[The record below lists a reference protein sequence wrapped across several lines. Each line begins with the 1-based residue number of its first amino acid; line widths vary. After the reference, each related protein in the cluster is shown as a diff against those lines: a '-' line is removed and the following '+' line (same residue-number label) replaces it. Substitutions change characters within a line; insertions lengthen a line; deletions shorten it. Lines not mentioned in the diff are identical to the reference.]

1 MNNKDEA
8 EMLMMILRAL
18 DGEKN
23 VVENM
28 EAEGQRYAVNNALLA
43 RKMRPSREAWEKF
56 GFEFIDDY
64 EDEVLIEAKLPE
76 GWSIRAT
83 DHSMWN
89 EIVDANGYVRGNM
102 FYKSSF
108 YDRDAHMDLCR
119 RYGIHSDYVDEDY
132 TTSEIYF
139 GNRNEKIFVAG
150 QVCIPRGL
158 SAEERKAK
166 SEEKDRLFDMAKEF
180 ADKYYPNWEDVNAY
194 WDLDKNKTRELT
206 QKD

>member
-1 MNNKDEA
+1 MKCKDEA

-23 VVENM
+23 VIENM

-89 EIVDANGYVRGNM
+89 EIVDANGYVRGKM

-119 RYGIHSDYVDEDY
+119 RYGIRSDYVDEDY

>member
-1 MNNKDEA
+1 MNSIEEA

-18 DGEKN
+18 DGEKD
-23 VVENM
+23 VVRNM
-28 EAEGQRYAVNNALLA
+28 EAEGQRYAVNNAFLA
-43 RKMRPSREAWEKF
+43 KKMGPSREAWEKL
-56 GFEFIDDY
+56 GFEFIDDP
-64 EDEVLIEAKLPE
+64 DDKVLIEAKLPE

-89 EIVDANGYVRGNM
+89 DIVDGNGYVRGTM

-158 SAEERKAK
+158 SAEERQSKT
-166 SEEKDRLFDMAKEF
+166 EEKDRLFDMAKEF

-194 WDLDKNKTRELT
+194 WDLDKDKAREL
-206 QKD
+206 K

>member
-1 MNNKDEA
+1 MNSKDEA
-8 EMLMMILRAL
+8 EMLMMILRML

-23 VVENM
+23 VIENM

-43 RKMRPSREAWEKF
+43 KKMGPSREAWEKL
-56 GFEFIDDY
+56 GIEFNDEYD
-64 EDEVLIEAKLPE
+64 DEVLIEAKLPE
-76 GWSIRAT
+76 GWSVRAT

-89 EIVDANGYVRGNM
+89 DIVDANGYVRGKM

-132 TTSEIYF
+132 AIEEIYF

-150 QVCIPRGL
+150 QVSIPRGL
-158 SAEERKAK
+158 SVEERKAR
-166 SEEKDRLFDMAKEF
+166 SEKRNRLFDMAKEF

-194 WDLDKNKTRELT
+194 WDLDKNKARELK